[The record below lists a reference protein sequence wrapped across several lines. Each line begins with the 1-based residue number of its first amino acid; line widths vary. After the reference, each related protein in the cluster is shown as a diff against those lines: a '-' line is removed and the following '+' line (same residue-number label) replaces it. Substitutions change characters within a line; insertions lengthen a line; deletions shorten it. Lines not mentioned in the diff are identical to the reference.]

1 MRKLTKF
8 KAVLSLCLT
17 LIVLLTT
24 EGITAMAD
32 ELPYDSYNYDYRKY
46 IHYTPAPYIPERTV
60 TGLNFD
66 FGVDEDGKAYPA
78 QFNNPQDMC
87 QAPNG
92 DIYIAD
98 TNNNRI
104 VVLDSAMK
112 KLIKVITN
120 FQNGEK
126 LDGFK
131 SPNGVCVSERGW
143 LYIADTNNKRVVVLD
158 ENDELLQIIENPQSE
173 SLDDT
178 FVFNPMKVTVDY
190 ADRVYVIAKNMF
202 EGIMVFE
209 SNGQFTNFFGTINV
223 EISGWDKF
231 WKRLASKEERAN
243 QQLFIPTEF
252 TGIDIDPEGFVY
264 ASNIDATG
272 VQAVRRLNPRGEDVI
287 KKGENENVGGDLQID
302 GISEYSGPSQFTDV
316 VYREKGIYSCLDRK
330 RGRIFTYDHE
340 GNLLYI
346 FGGRGTQEGTF
357 QLPVAVEDIGGRIAI
372 LDATKGAILCFK
384 ETEYGRLI
392 NEAVALRFDGDEAE
406 AVALWERVLELD
418 ENNEL
423 ANTGIGKAYLTAGDY
438 EKAMYYL
445 EIGMARDYYSIA
457 YKRYRN
463 QILTDNANWLLS
475 GLVVLIGA
483 WFVIKQVKKKKKGEV
498 E

>member
-17 LIVLLTT
+17 LIVLCTT
-24 EGITAMAD
+24 QGVTAMAD
-32 ELPYDSYNYDYRKY
+32 ELPYDSYNYDYREY
-46 IHYTPAPYIPERTV
+46 IHYTPSPYIPERTV
-60 TGLNFD
+60 TGLD
-66 FGVDEDGKAYPA
+66 FTYNGEPLGAFKT
-78 QFNNPQDMC
+78 PQDMC

-98 TNNNRI
+98 SGNNRI

-112 KLIKVITN
+112 NVVKVITT
-120 FQNGEK
+120 FTNGDKEDK
-126 LDGFK
+126 FNN
-131 SPNGVCVSERGW
+131 PYGVCVSERGW
-143 LYIADTNNKRVVVLD
+143 VYVADFKNKRVVVLD
-158 ENDELLQIIENPQSE
+158 ENDALVQIIENPQSE
-173 SLDDT
+173 SLDDN
-178 FVFNPMKVTVDY
+178 FVFNPLKVTVDY
-190 ADRVYVIAKNMF
+190 ADRVYVIAQNMF

-223 EISGWDKF
+223 EISAWDKF
-231 WKRLASKEERAN
+231 WRRLATKEERAN
-243 QQLFIPTEF
+243 QQLYIPTEF

-264 ASNIDATG
+264 ASNIDASG
-272 VQAVRRLNPRGEDVI
+272 VQGVRRLNPRGEDVI
-287 KKGENENVGGDLQID
+287 KKGANGNVGGDLQID
-302 GISEYSGPSQFTDV
+302 GSSDYAGASQFTDV
-316 VYREKGIYSCLDRK
+316 VYRDNGIYSCLDRK

-346 FGGRGTQEGTF
+346 FGGLGTQDGTF
-357 QLPVAVEDIGGRIAI
+357 TLPVAVEDIGGRLVV
-372 LDATKGAILCFK
+372 LDATKGLIVCFE

-392 NEAVALRFDGDEAE
+392 NEAVSLRYDGDEAE
-406 AVALWERVLELD
+406 AVALWERVLQLD

-457 YKRYRN
+457 FKRYRN
-463 QILTDNANWLLS
+463 QILTDNASWFLTGAMALL
-475 GLVVLIGA
+475 VL
-483 WFVIKQVKKKKKGEV
+483 WFGYKGWKKRKKGED

>member
-1 MRKLTKF
+1 MRKCFKF
-8 KAVLSLCLT
+8 KAVISFCLA
-17 LIVLLTT
+17 LVVLFTT
-24 EGITAMAD
+24 EGVAALAD
-32 ELPYDSYNYDYRKY
+32 ELPYDSYNYDYREY
-46 IHYTPAPYIPERTV
+46 IHYTPAPYIPSGSV
-60 TGLNFD
+60 TGLD
-66 FGVDEDGKAYPA
+66 FTWNGEPLGKL
-78 QFNNPQDMC
+78 NSPQDMC

-112 KLIKVITN
+112 KVVKVISS
-120 FQNGEK
+120 FQNGETEDK
-126 LDGFK
+126 FK
-131 SPNGVCVSERGW
+131 TPYGVCVSERGW
-143 LYIADTNNKRVVVLD
+143 VYISDTKNMRVVVLD
-158 ENDELLQIIENPQSE
+158 ETDALVQIIENPESE
-173 SLDDT
+173 SLDDN
-178 FVFNPMKVTVDY
+178 FVFNPLKIAVDY
-190 ADRVYVIAKNMF
+190 ADRVYVVAQNMF

-209 SNGQFTNFFGTINV
+209 SNGQFSNFFGTINV
-223 EISGWDKF
+223 EISAWDKF

-243 QQLFIPTEF
+243 QQLYIPTEF

-264 ASNIDATG
+264 ASNIDANG
-272 VQAVRRLNPRGEDVI
+272 IQGVRRLNPRGEDVI
-287 KKGENENVGGDLQID
+287 KKGKNENVGGDLQIQ
-302 GISEYSGPSQFTDV
+302 GSSEYSGASQFTDV
-316 VYREKGIYSCLDRK
+316 VYRGNGIYSCLDRL

-357 QLPVAVEDIGGRIAI
+357 TLPVAVEDIGGRIAV
-372 LDATKGAILCFK
+372 LDATKGAILCFE

-392 NEAVALRFDGDEAE
+392 NEAVALRYDGDEAE
-406 AVALWERVLELD
+406 AVALWERVLQLD

-438 EKAMYYL
+438 EKAMHYL

-463 QILTDNANWLLS
+463 QILTDNASWILTGAMALI
-475 GLVVLIGA
+475 VV
-483 WFVIKQVKKKKKGEV
+483 WVVWKQVKKKKKGEV

>member
-8 KAVLSLCLT
+8 KAVISLCLT

-24 EGITAMAD
+24 GGITAMAD
-32 ELPYDSYNYDYRKY
+32 ELPYDSYNYDYREY
-46 IHYTPAPYIPERTV
+46 IHYTPAPYIPERTIS
-60 TGLNFD
+60 GLNFTYNGEPLGA
-66 FGVDEDGKAYPA
+66 FKT
-78 QFNNPQDMC
+78 PQDIC

-92 DIYIAD
+92 DIYLAD
-98 TNNNRI
+98 SGNNRI
-104 VVLDSAMK
+104 VVFDSAMK
-112 KLIKVITN
+112 NVKKVITTFN
-120 FQNGEK
+120 NNGTEDK
-126 LDGFK
+126 FNN
-131 SPNGVCVSERGW
+131 PYGVCVSEKGNV
-143 LYIADTNNKRVVVLD
+143 YVADFKNKRVVAMD
-158 ENDELLQIIENPQSE
+158 ENENVFLVIENPQSE
-173 SLDDT
+173 SLDDN
-178 FVFNPMKVTVDY
+178 FAFNPLKVTVDY
-190 ADRVYVIAKNMF
+190 ADRVYVIAQNMF

-223 EISGWDKF
+223 EISAWDKF
-231 WKRLASKEERAN
+231 WKRLATKEERAN

-264 ASNIDATG
+264 ASNIDASG
-272 VQAVRRLNPRGEDVI
+272 IQGVRRLNPRGEDVI
-287 KKGENENVGGDLQID
+287 KKGANKNVGGDLQID
-302 GISEYSGPSQFTDV
+302 GSSDYAGASQFTDV
-316 VYREKGIYSCLDRK
+316 VYRDNGIYSCLDRK

-346 FGGRGTQEGTF
+346 FGGLGTQEGTF
-357 QLPVAVEDIGGRIAI
+357 TLPVAVEDIGGRLVV
-372 LDATKGAILCFK
+372 LDATKGTILCFV

-392 NEAVALRFDGDEAE
+392 NEAVALRYDGDEAE

-457 YKRYRN
+457 FKRYRN
-463 QILTDNANWLLS
+463 QILTDNASWFLT
-475 GLVVLIGA
+475 GAVALIVI
-483 WFVIKQVKKKKKGEV
+483 WFGYKGWKKRKKGED